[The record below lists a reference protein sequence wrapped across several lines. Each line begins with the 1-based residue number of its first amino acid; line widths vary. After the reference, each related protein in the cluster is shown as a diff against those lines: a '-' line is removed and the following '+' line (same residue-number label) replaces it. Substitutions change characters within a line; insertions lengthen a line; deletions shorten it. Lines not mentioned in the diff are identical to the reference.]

1 MKRVLLATALMV
13 GSLGIPALALAAD
26 KAEPVLTAQT
36 KVLFD
41 KQADGIRAQIGQGGR
56 YQFIKDDEK
65 RTVEQRLNS
74 IAAILDKHADGSR
87 INDAE
92 KLQIVN
98 AQEEVNAILAQRD
111 SKRLVCERRAP
122 TGSHRPV
129 NTCRTYGEIE
139 QERRATQDLL
149 RQTNAVKSI
158 ERGG

>member
-1 MKRVLLATALMV
+1 MKRVLLAAVLSVGLM
-13 GSLGIPALALAAD
+13 GLAAQAAA
-26 KAEPVLTAQT
+26 AEQAEAVLTAQT
-36 KVLFD
+36 KVSFD
-41 KQADGIRAQIGQGGR
+41 KQADGIRAQIGPGGR
-56 YQFIKDDEK
+56 YQFIKDEEK
-65 RTVEQRLNS
+65 HTVEQRLGA
-74 IAAILDKHADGSR
+74 IAAILDKHADGSKVSA
-87 INDAE
+87 DE
-92 KLQIVN
+92 KVQIVN

-139 QERRATQDLL
+139 QERRATQDLM